1 MQLAVQNLDH
11 ALRST
16 ASLGDVAS
24 LARVQ
29 ALKGFNV
36 RNEELL
42 LIGSSGR
49 WDETIAWSST
59 VSTRS
64 EIGEGLRFPPGGRVV

>member
-1 MQLAVQNLDH
+1 MQLVVQNLDH
-11 ALRST
+11 ALRGT

-36 RNEELL
+36 RNEEL